1 MATRKPK
8 PRRSAKIE
16 RQLAVDALAGKRAG
30 RDLLLKGLRSFL
42 GLSSELGGALTG
54 DARTRIRLP
63 YGARVDLIHDGSHG
77 AMLAFYIPKKGA
89 EISTQLPEIVAGWI
103 LDRAHGKVDVIVR
116 ALMGIERARRARR
129 ALLDSAE
136 EKTRWL

>member
-42 GLSSELGGALTG
+42 GLSSELG

-89 EISTQLPEIVAGWI
+89 AISTQLPEIVAGWI

-116 ALMGIERARRARR
+116 ALMGIERARRA
-129 ALLDSAE
+129 LLDSAE